1 MRRGRGPS
9 AMIWVALAVAAVVCD
24 EMIATHP

>member
-1 MRRGRGPS
+1 MRRRGPS